1 MKRFFVVL
9 FLHVYLLV
17 MLSIFKHCMIFWLA
31 MERHTLTVLEELR
44 DQNRTIISLLHQL
57 LSRSL
62 VNGQDADGELPSG
75 LVIPV
80 QNVEELDRL
89 NSEVADSDIRA
100 KLVCTFYVFKL
111 S

>member
-1 MKRFFVVL
+1 MKSFFVVL

-31 MERHTLTVLEELR
+31 IERHTLTVLEELR

-80 QNVEELDRL
+80 QNVEELVQTPVLR
-89 NSEVADSDIRA
+89 VATRSSVHRQPI
-100 KLVCTFYVFKL
+100 L
-111 S
+111 SAGRR

>member
-1 MKRFFVVL
+1 MKSFFVVL

-31 MERHTLTVLEELR
+31 IERHTLTVPEELR

-80 QNVEELDRL
+80 QNVEELVQTPVL
-89 NSEVADSDIRA
+89 SVATRSSVHRQPI
-100 KLVCTFYVFKL
+100 L
-111 S
+111 SAGRR